1 MIKHISLL
9 STVMILS
16 LLLHAQSP
24 TMVIPTS
31 RKNISKILFNKS
43 GSHVYYSIS
52 GLITSL
58 NIGAKEISN
67 VFKHTW
73 TVRDFS
79 ISTDDKYLYSSDGK
93 IQVWATDGKRI
104 AKDFLKPTAV
114 KKIKISPNNQYFTF
128 SSKYN
133 LSNVSFPDY
142 KVQNLTVQPEL
153 ITEIAYNNSGSLLA
167 VGYGGGGLDI
177 WNIHEESLISTY
189 QDEMDRVTF
198 LSFSMDDK
206 YLFVGTET
214 GTLVVWDIK
223 RQKIIHEL
231 PGSGQ
236 SIIAI
241 IQVTNYFVITV
252 TKEGLI
258 DTWEYQ
264 SGKRIKKLQTAD
276 KAIQCLAYCQEKKMI
291 VLVGSNGDLVF
302 YDIVGMLKL
311 PSTTYYV
318 LLDSVNTYV
327 RTNLISWQNRGK
339 YEKTED
345 YLDRVNN
352 QNRDIKI
359 EELTNKATNMF
370 GLQLL
375 KSKNSTLTYDP
386 DNEYY
391 QITPKDLTPIFVHV
405 PIAEAP
411 SFEKNYSR
419 MAIQDMKFVLSD
431 NRLIIQNV
439 SFINPENTK
448 TYRYSNSNP
457 TTFSTADISL
467 NFEDIKVNI
476 PESEQ
481 VNLPSIIQKKIVVGM
496 PDVDKDIPENSHLKK
511 TKTYA
516 LVIGNEDYTTYQTNL
531 GSEVT
536 VDYAVND
543 AEVVSKY
550 FEKTFGIPEK
560 NIALLKNA
568 TYGQMMRAINKLEII
583 SEISDGESELILYYS
598 GHGLPDETTN
608 EAFIMPVDASA
619 TTLESAISLN
629 DIFQK
634 LTTFPSKRVIAVID
648 ACFSGGGRNQGLVAM
663 KSVKIKPSAPSLKG
677 NLVVLSSSTGEESS
691 GVYREK
697 QHGMFTYYFLKKL
710 QESKGD
716 IGMKELADY
725 IQDKVELESVIINN
739 KRQTPQ
745 VLYSPDVE
753 GVWEMWRLVE

>member
-1 MIKHISLL
+1 MPCLL
-9 STVMILS
+9 
-16 LLLHAQSP
+16 P
-24 TMVIPTS
+24 
-31 RKNISKILFNKS
+31 R
-43 GSHVYYSIS
+43 
-52 GLITSL
+52 
-58 NIGAKEISN
+58 
-67 VFKHTW
+67 
-73 TVRDFS
+73 
-79 ISTDDKYLYSSDGK
+79 
-93 IQVWATDGKRI
+93 
-104 AKDFLKPTAV
+104 
-114 KKIKISPNNQYFTF
+114 
-128 SSKYN
+128 
-133 LSNVSFPDY
+133 
-142 KVQNLTVQPEL
+142 
-153 ITEIAYNNSGSLLA
+153 
-167 VGYGGGGLDI
+167 
-177 WNIHEESLISTY
+177 
-189 QDEMDRVTF
+189 
-198 LSFSMDDK
+198 
-206 YLFVGTET
+206 
-214 GTLVVWDIK
+214 
-223 RQKIIHEL
+223 
-231 PGSGQ
+231 
-236 SIIAI
+236 
-241 IQVTNYFVITV
+241 
-252 TKEGLI
+252 
-258 DTWEYQ
+258 
-264 SGKRIKKLQTAD
+264 
-276 KAIQCLAYCQEKKMI
+276 KKMI

-716 IGMKELADY
+716 ISMKELADY

-745 VLYSPDVE
+745 VLYSTDVE
-753 GVWEMWRLVE
+753 GVWETWRLVE